1 MKNYQ
6 NPALSPQER
15 AKDLLSRLSLEE
27 KMAQVQCFML
37 GHADPGEALQHGIG
51 HVSTLEIRNVKTLD
65 EVAEI
70 LTRIQKQVMESSE
83 HGIPAIFHMEGLCG
97 ALMQE
102 AASFPS
108 GIGRASTWN
117 PELEER
123 IGGVVGRQERA
134 VGITQTLAPVLDISR
149 DSRMGRQCETYGE
162 DPTLAAAMGS
172 AYAKGVQGQSAGRR
186 TDACAKHFLA
196 FHNSQGAIH
205 GANVEIGERQLQ
217 EIYGKPFQAAIVE
230 SNLRGIMPC
239 YCSLNGKPVSA
250 SGRML
255 TGLLREDMG
264 FDGVVMA
271 DYSAIANVHQVQHLY
286 ESPEDAGLACMEAGM
301 DIELPNVSC
310 YNQKLEERFREGSAD
325 MAVLDR
331 AVYRVLCAKFRMG
344 LFENPF
350 SLTGEALWNEV
361 HGQGDS
367 ETALQSA
374 RESMVLLKNKGN
386 VLPLDIKGKKIALIG
401 CHGKNARFFFGG
413 YTHLS
418 MVEAIHAAANSLA
431 GVDAANAPGA
441 ESAGRESRTMEEGHS
456 MEERHSM
463 EEHSMGE
470 KDSVVNFGDRR
481 YKMKTVPG
489 TQIQDDEAEEFD
501 NVLRQLHPHCKS
513 LLEEL
518 QARIPE
524 VVYAYGYPKAGS
536 DTSHFGEALEIAAE
550 ADILILTLGGKNGSG
565 SIASMGEGV
574 DGTDI
579 NLPPCQEAFIR
590 EAAKL
595 GKPMVGV
602 HMDGRPVSGD
612 AADRYL
618 DALLE
623 AWNPSEKGAQAIVD
637 VLTGAYNP
645 GGKLPLSVA
654 RCAGQAPL
662 YYNHPNGS
670 AWHQGESIGFA
681 EYVDMPHTP
690 RYHFGYGL
698 SYTDFAYSD
707 LQIWAAGDDEAGT
720 RNPSENGKT
729 TGAVSAGKGEA
740 GACNSPGDGETTD
753 AAAAGNGKAAGAVP
767 PERFRSK
774 GDEAFCPGG
783 IGVSPN
789 ESVCI
794 RMTLRN
800 TGSVAGDEV
809 VQLYVRDCYAT
820 MARPVKELA
829 GFRRVHLEPGES
841 KAVTFTM
848 KASQMAFLDDDMRWK
863 TEKGQMEVQL
873 GSSSEDIRLT
883 GFYTV
888 TRDGYTDSPGRGFY
902 AGTEVD

>member
-1 MKNYQ
+1 
-6 NPALSPQER
+6 
-15 AKDLLSRLSLEE
+15 
-27 KMAQVQCFML
+27 MAQVQCFL
-37 GHADPGEALQHGIG
+37 WGHGNPKEALRHGIG
-51 HVSTLEIRNVKTLD
+51 HVSTLEIRNVKTL
-65 EVAEI
+65 EEAAET

-83 HGIPAIFHMEGLCG
+83 HNIPAIFHMEGLCG

-108 GIGRASTWN
+108 GIGRASSWN
-117 PELEER
+117 PKLEEQ
-123 IGGVVGRQERA
+123 IGGIVGRQERA

-162 DPTLAAAMGS
+162 DPALAAAMGS
-172 AYAKGVQGQSAGRR
+172 AYTKGVQGQSAGRR
-186 TDACAKHFLA
+186 TDACAKHFLG
-196 FHNSQGAIH
+196 FHDSQGAIH
-205 GANVEIGERQLQ
+205 GANVEMGGRQLR
-217 EIYGKPFQAAIVE
+217 EVYGKPFQAAIAE
-230 SNLRGIMPC
+230 SGLWGVMPC

-250 SGRML
+250 SGEML
-255 TGLLREDMG
+255 TGLLREEMG
-264 FDGVVMA
+264 FNGVVMA
-271 DYSAIANVHQVQHLY
+271 DYGAIANVHQVQHLY

-310 YNQKLEERFREGSAD
+310 YNEKLEERFREGSAD
-325 MAVLDR
+325 RAILDR

-350 SLTGEALWNEV
+350 SLTGEALQREI
-361 HGQGDS
+361 HGEADR
-367 ETALQSA
+367 ETALRSA
-374 RESMVLLKNKGN
+374 RESMVLLKNEGN
-386 VLPLDIKGKKIALIG
+386 VLPLDKKVKRIAVIG

-431 GVDAANAPGA
+431 GVDAANAPGL
-441 ESAGRESRTMEEGHS
+441 SDCRDNAGRISGIS
-456 MEERHSM
+456 
-463 EEHSMGE
+463 GI
-470 KDSVVNFGDRR
+470 
-481 YKMKTVPG
+481 KTVPG
-489 TQIQDDEAEEFD
+489 TQIQDDETEEFD
-501 NVLRQLHPHCKS
+501 RVLRHLHPDCPS

-518 QARIPE
+518 QARLPE
-524 VVYAYGYPKAGS
+524 TEIVYAFGYPKAGT
-536 DTSHFGEALEIAAE
+536 DTSHFREALEAAAE
-550 ADILILTLGGKNGSG
+550 ADVLILTLGGKNGSG

-595 GKPMVGV
+595 GRPMVGV
-602 HMDGRPVSGD
+602 HMDGRPVSSD

-623 AWNPSEKGAQAIVD
+623 AWNPSETGAQAIVD
-637 VLTGAYNP
+637 VLLGAYNP

-662 YYNHPNGS
+662 YYNHLNGS
-670 AWHQGESIGFA
+670 AWHQGDSIGFA

-690 RYHFGYGL
+690 RYYFGYGL

-707 LQIWAAGDDEAGT
+707 LRIWAAGDNAAGM
-720 RNPSENGKT
+720 RNSSGT
-729 TGAVSAGKGEA
+729 GKGEA
-740 GACNSPGDGETTD
+740 EACNPPKNGGAADT
-753 AAAAGNGKAAGAVP
+753 AAAGNGMAGSAVLPGNGEAASAIP
-767 PERFRSK
+767 QERSGSK
-774 GDEAFCPGG
+774 GDRALCPGSVC
-783 IGVSPN
+783 VSPG

-800 TGSVAGDEV
+800 TGSAAGDEV
-809 VQLYVRDCYAT
+809 VQLYVRDCCAS

-829 GFRRVHLEPGES
+829 GFQRVYLEPGES
-841 KAVTFTM
+841 KTVTFTM

-863 TEKGQMEVQL
+863 TERGRMEVQL

-883 GFYTV
+883 GSYTV
-888 TRDGYTDSPGRGFY
+888 SEDGYTDSPGRGFY
-902 AGTEVD
+902 AAAEAD